1 MNLTRLQRTQQ
12 SILRLFVVVLIVGF
26 VGACGP
32 SRSVESRIL
41 RADDIIQ
48 ASEFELLSLKTPYF
62 TLQSAYYFPKDKYL
76 LTVYIEGDGRSWVS
90 RYQLSSDP
98 TPINPVALRLALIN
112 AEKNPNSNIA
122 WLARPCQYQ
131 PNNKDVNCESKY
143 WSSHRFDEKVINST
157 NNAISQLM
165 QKSGSSKVR
174 LVGFSGGAAVAALVA
189 AQRDDVDSLV
199 SIAGNLD
206 HQQVNE
212 HHGVTPLHGSLNP
225 KDVVTKLSSLPQL
238 HFVGMNDEVIPGV
251 VADDF
256 IKVQDNNCAQKVL
269 VPIAGHIDGWIDYW
283 PLAVNRLDDDLSCSK
298 YELSIS
304 F

>member
-1 MNLTRLQRTQQ
+1 MNLIRLQQTQQ
-12 SILRLFVVVLIVGF
+12 SILRLFVVVLIVVF
-26 VGACGP
+26 VGACSQG
-32 SRSVESRIL
+32 RSVESRIL

-48 ASEFELLSLKTPYF
+48 ASEFELLLLNTPYF
-62 TLQSAYYFPKDKYL
+62 TLQSAYHFPKDKHL

-112 AEKNPNSNIA
+112 AEKNPSSNIA

-143 WSSHRFDEKVINST
+143 WSSHRFDQKVIDST
-157 NNAISQLM
+157 NAAIDQLM
-165 QKSGSSKVR
+165 QKSGASKVR
-174 LVGFSGGAAVAALVA
+174 LIGFSGGAAVAALVA
-189 AQRDDVDSLV
+189 AQRKDVDSLV

-206 HQQVNE
+206 HQQVNQY
-212 HHGVTPLHGSLNP
+212 HGVTPLRGSLNP
-225 KDVVTKLSSLPQL
+225 KAVVMQLASTPQV
-238 HFVGMNDEVIPGV
+238 HFVGVNDEVIPAA

-256 IKVQDNNCAQKVL
+256 IKVQNNNCAQKVV
-269 VPIAGHIDGWIDYW
+269 VPSAGHIDGWGDYW

-298 YELSIS
+298 YELSVS